1 MQEEIIIFSVKINLS
16 RNIGKG
22 RKEERVEDKKPFT
35 CEICS
40 KSFNCKSNMQ
50 RHINGVHHGKHRDV
64 KKEDSEN
71 FIGFETVQDE
81 NKYIESVLNSV
92 KTDFERKR
100 ELGKKAM
107 EIIDKYEL
115 NVQKMPEEV
124 KDAIRFNLK
133 MVGKD

>member
-1 MQEEIIIFSVKINLS
+1 
-16 RNIGKG
+16 
-22 RKEERVEDKKPFT
+22 
-35 CEICS
+35 
-40 KSFNCKSNMQ
+40 MQ
-50 RHINGVHHGKHRDV
+50 RHINEVHHGKYRNV
-64 KKEDSEN
+64 KTEDSGN

-107 EIIDKYEL
+107 EIIEKYEL
-115 NVQKMPEEV
+115 DVQKMPEEV

-133 MVGKD
+133 MVVKD